1 MISAV
6 LLSVLL
12 SVLLPLSAAGCSA
25 TVGGPPAPSP
35 AADTDAGPGWI
46 DLNAPDSVPAGVSYD
61 DGVFTVDGA
70 GTYRV
75 SGRLEGKLAVDADGP
90 VTLILEGVSL
100 TGANCLHV
108 RSGDPV
114 ILIGAVGT
122 ENVFSDVAP
131 DPASGEASADASAET
146 SSEEPEAPPAEE
158 AEEAAESE
166 PGDTEGSDVYGA
178 VITSRAPLLFAA
190 GSITVHAGT
199 GNGIRAKGGLT
210 VQDADLAITA
220 MHHGVRARGAVT
232 VLGGSLDISAGAD
245 AVCVDAERVTPAAVE
260 LRSGHVSLTAG
271 GRGIDAEGAVSVNGG
286 TLSVVSEDDAVRAET
301 IAVSGGELSLDA
313 QGDGLQAL
321 TDLTVSGGTLS
332 VTTGGGGGDAAS
344 HPGESF
350 GPWAQS
356 AAEESASAKGLKSDG
371 ALTVSGGTIGL
382 STADDSIH
390 CGTLFTMTGG
400 SVTIC
405 SNDDAIHSDD
415 WLVIEDGTV
424 RIDDCFEGLEAYA
437 VEVRGGD
444 VVIRAVNDGVN
455 ANGMEMMFRRST
467 ETEESSF
474 VSLSGASTTYFLMAG
489 GKVDLV
495 VTGSTMN
502 QGDGVDSNG
511 AVYITGGEIIVSTF
525 GSFMENG
532 LDTGWGGPVV
542 TGGKVLAGGSSTM
555 AEGFSSYSTQCCAVV
570 AMSYMPDGTEVVLSD
585 AEGNVL
591 WDVVLADGFSCLQIS
606 HPAMQEGQVYTLT
619 YGNQSTTLDFTNT
632 TNIENSRGFGFRP
645 F

>member
-1 MISAV
+1 MNQKSLNRISSILLAV
-6 LLSVLL
+6 LLLTASV
-12 SVLLPLSAAGCSA
+12 GCA
-25 TVGGPPAPSP
+25 VQTADP
-35 AADTDAGPGWI
+35 AAPVQTPEAGPGWI
-46 DLNAPDSVPAGVSYD
+46 DLAASDAVPAGVSYGG
-61 DGVFTVDGA
+61 GVFTVVNA

-75 SGRLEGKLAVDADGP
+75 SGSFEGKLAVDADGP

-100 TGANCLHV
+100 TGANCLDV

-114 ILIGAVGT
+114 TILGAPGT
-122 ENVFSDVAP
+122 ENVFADMPEPS
-131 DPASGEASADASAET
+131 SGEASADAGAEA
-146 SSEEPEAPPAEE
+146 SEEAPEEE
-158 AEEAAESE
+158 AVEETEEDEPEEES
-166 PGDTEGSDVYGA
+166 DASGA
-178 VITSRAPLLFAA
+178 VITSKAPLLFAA
-190 GSITVHAGT
+190 GSVTVKAEIN
-199 GNGIRAKGGLT
+199 NGIRAKGGLAI
-210 VQDADLAITA
+210 QDADLTVTA
-220 MHHGVRARGAVT
+220 AHHGIRARGAVT
-232 VLGGSLDISAGAD
+232 VLGSSLSITAGAD
-245 AVCVDAERVTPAAVE
+245 AVCVEGGRLTAGTIQFLGGQITLDAGDDGVRADVIDVADGT
-260 LRSGHVSLTAG
+260 LSLTAG
-271 GRGIDAEGAVSVNGG
+271 G
-286 TLSVVSEDDAVRAET
+286 
-301 IAVSGGELSLDA
+301 
-313 QGDGLQAL
+313 DGLQAG
-321 TDLTVSGGTLS
+321 TDLTVSGGTLT
-332 VTTGGGGGDAAS
+332 VVTGGGGGDARS

-350 GPWAQS
+350 GPWGQS
-356 AAEESASAKGLKSDG
+356 ASDDTPSTKGLKSDG
-371 ALTVSGGTIGL
+371 SITVSGGVIDL

-390 CGTLFTMTGG
+390 CGTLFTMDGG
-400 SVTIC
+400 DVTIC
-405 SNDDAIHSDD
+405 SGDDAIHSDD
-415 WLVIEDGTV
+415 WLVIHGGTL

-455 ANGMEMMFRRST
+455 ANGTEMMFRRSSDSA
-467 ETEESSF
+467 ESEF
-474 VSLSGASTTYFLMAG
+474 TSLSGATTTYFLMAG

-511 AVYITGGEIIVSTF
+511 AVYITGGELIVSTF

-619 YGNQSTTLDFTNT
+619 CGNQSTTLDFTNT